1 MTDYRIKYLVTYSL
15 QIFVPCPS
23 RHGYKKI
30 YVLFIILY
38 ILFYYIQSV
47 NDIQPY
53 MDWNHCEHEILL
65 LISMYVD
72 QKEKLISNVQNCY
85 GNNNYGTH
93 CFFIFTYIL
102 LIPNNTPKNK

>member
-1 MTDYRIKYLVTYSL
+1 MFRALAGTDI
-15 QIFVPCPS
+15 
-23 RHGYKKI
+23 KKI

-93 CFFIFTYIL
+93 CFLSL
-102 LIPNNTPKNK
+102 LISY